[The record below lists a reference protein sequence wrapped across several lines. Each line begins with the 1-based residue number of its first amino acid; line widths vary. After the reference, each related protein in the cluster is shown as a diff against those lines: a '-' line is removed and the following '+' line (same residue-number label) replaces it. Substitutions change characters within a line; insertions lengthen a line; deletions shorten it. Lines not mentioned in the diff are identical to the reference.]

1 MISKLFGILKK
12 DTAASPPST
21 EGTTVEGGAKGIRD
35 LEHFVDYVVRA
46 LVDSPDKIAVSAE
59 PDNSRTIIR
68 VSCAEEDIGKIIGRN
83 GKTISAIRSLV
94 SGAGKRLNKNLTVE
108 VAD

>member
-1 MISKLFGILKK
+1 MITKLFGMLKK
-12 DTAASPPST
+12 SAPAPSENASA
-21 EGTTVEGGAKGIRD
+21 GTIGGIKD

-46 LVDSPDKIAVSAE
+46 LVDQPDAIAVFSE

-68 VSCAEEDIGKIIGRN
+68 IKCDEGDAGKIIGRN

-94 SGAGKRLNKNLTVE
+94 SGAGKRLEQNLTVE
-108 VAD
+108 LAE

>member
-1 MISKLFGILKK
+1 MISKILGMLKK
-12 DTAASPPST
+12 DVASTGQPS
-21 EGTTVEGGAKGIRD
+21 VGGGGRGIQD

-46 LVDSPDKIAVSAE
+46 LVDSPDKIAVATV
-59 PDNSRTIIR
+59 PDDGRTVIR
-68 VSCAEEDIGKIIGRN
+68 VSCAEDDIGKIIGRN

-94 SGAGKRLNKNLTVE
+94 SGAGKRLNENLTVE